1 MQHKEYRLAVVMFTD
16 IQGFS
21 RMLEKDERG
30 TLDLLD
36 YQNELISRLSLEHKG
51 RVIKTVGDVVLVE
64 FSTTLDAVG
73 CAVAIQSLLGEF
85 NRTSGKESLRLRIGI
100 HLGDIYFYENDAI
113 GEGINIASQLQTV
126 AFPGCICVS
135 QDVYNNVVNKIEADF
150 RDLGRVK
157 LKNITKEIRAY
168 EIVTSAAVGYNRAAV
183 PGPKGPAAAGAP
195 PQGAAQPP
203 EKRAGAQEFDE
214 LKGFVVEQIKRV
226 GRRISVER
234 VRSIF
239 PNPGPEFDEA
249 VERLADMGFLTRE
262 GRGTPGGPAGSPRAP
277 RPPAWMDGMNEW
289 RGPSGF
295 DREALRAAREEWR
308 HSVHGARH
316 AARNRDR
323 ARSRDEWRRASREA
337 GTEGADEL
345 GDREWGFPAGYEEYR
360 ARVIERAAKARG
372 GLAAHLVTFLI
383 VNAGLGFINLT
394 TSPSFLWFL
403 IPLLGWGIGAVSHVV
418 GVGTRQAEKR
428 EVEALPEQ
436 LEDADYK
443 LLRRFH
449 HARSGARSAAA
460 SLVMVAVLLVTIN
473 LLTSPHFPWAIF
485 PLAGLAIGLISSTV
499 TYLVR
504 RGGFRKRLRELIRNK
519 KSIDADHI
527 ARADVADD
535 PPIVKQA
542 LQLADAILVQAKD
555 LDPGQSY
562 LGEDMKPLLENYIG
576 QVRKLSRKS
585 REVDEIMATI
595 PRVELDRDLA
605 TLRGRHEQA
614 TNPTLKAE
622 YLKSIEQIERQNRSF
637 EELKSQKE
645 LMDLKI
651 ANSVNSLKQMQ
662 LDIAR
667 MVGMA
672 QAREPMQVDAVKKRT
687 HELSERIEDL
697 GASYAE
703 LERMPAMGERE
714 REVADRL
721 LQDFKQREAER
732 EGSNG

>member
-1 MQHKEYRLAVVMFTD
+1 MFTD

-30 TLDLLD
+30 TLELLD

-64 FSTTLDAVG
+64 FNTTLDAVG
-73 CAVAIQSLLGEF
+73 CAVAIQSSLGEF
-85 NRTSGKESLRLRIGI
+85 NRTGGKEPVRLRIGI

-150 RDLGRVK
+150 RDLGPVK

-168 EIVTSAAVGYNRAAV
+168 EIVTSAAVGYSRAAHS
-183 PGPKGPAAAGAP
+183 GPPPAAGERTAAMSP
-195 PQGAAQPP
+195 PLREAAESPGR
-203 EKRAGAQEFDE
+203 RASAQEFDE

-234 VRSIF
+234 IRSIF

-262 GRGTPGGPAGSPRAP
+262 AQGAAGGHSPPSAPRAP
-277 RPPAWMDGMNEW
+277 AAAWMDGVNEW
-289 RGPSGF
+289 RGLSGF
-295 DREALRAAREEWR
+295 DREAWRAARNEWR
-308 HSVHGARH
+308 HAAHSARH
-316 AARNRDR
+316 AAH
-323 ARSRDEWRRASREA
+323 AARRADSA
-337 GTEGADEL
+337 GGADEL
-345 GDREWGFPAGYEEYR
+345 GDREWGFPAGYTEYR
-360 ARVIERAAKARG
+360 ARVIDRAAKARG
-372 GLAAHLVTFLI
+372 GLAAHLVTFLA

-394 TSPSFLWFL
+394 TSSAFLWFL
-403 IPLLGWGIGAVSHVV
+403 IPLLGWGIGVVSHIV
-418 GVGTRQAEKR
+418 GVATRQNEKR

-436 LEDADYK
+436 LEEADYK

-449 HARSGARSAAA
+449 HARSGARNAGA
-460 SLVMVAVLLVTIN
+460 SLIMVAVLLVTIN

-485 PLAGLAIGLISSTV
+485 PLAGLAIGFISSTV
-499 TYLVR
+499 TYLAR
-504 RGGFRKRLRELIRNK
+504 RGSLLKRLRQLMRNK
-519 KSIDADHI
+519 KAIDGDRI
-527 ARADVADD
+527 TRAGVEDD
-535 PPIVKQA
+535 PPIVKKA
-542 LQLADAILVQAKD
+542 IQLADAILVQAKD
-555 LDPGQSY
+555 LDPSQAY
-562 LGEDMKPLLENYIG
+562 LGEDMKPLLESYIG
-576 QVRKLSRKS
+576 QVRKLARKS

-595 PRVELDRDLA
+595 PRIELDRDLS
-605 TLRGRHEQA
+605 TLRSRHEQA
-614 TNPTLKAE
+614 TNLTLKAE
-622 YLKSIEQIERQNRSF
+622 YQKSIEQIERQNHSF
-637 EELKSQKE
+637 DELKGQKE

-662 LDIAR
+662 LDITR

-672 QAREPMQVDAVKKRT
+672 QAREPLQVDAVRQRT
-687 HELSERIEDL
+687 NELSERIEDL

-721 LQDFKQREAER
+721 LADFKQREAER
-732 EGSNG
+732 ERSKG

>member
-30 TLDLLD
+30 TLELLD

-64 FSTTLDAVG
+64 FNTTLDAVG
-73 CAVAIQSLLGEF
+73 CAIAIQNSLGGF
-85 NRTSGKESLRLRIGI
+85 NRTSGKEPLRLRIGI

-168 EIVTSAAVGYNRAAV
+168 EIVTAAAVGYSRAEASAAPAGPDEGRSARLPSYREPAEP
-183 PGPKGPAAAGAP
+183 PGR
-195 PQGAAQPP
+195 
-203 EKRAGAQEFDE
+203 RAKAQEFDE
-214 LKGFVVEQIKRV
+214 LKSFVVEQIRKV

-234 VRSIF
+234 IRSIF

-262 GRGTPGGPAGSPRAP
+262 AGGASGGPSPSPAP
-277 RPPAWMDGMNEW
+277 RPPSGAWLEGASGW
-289 RGPSGF
+289 RGPSSF
-295 DREALRAAREEWR
+295 DREAFRAAREEWR
-308 HSVHGARH
+308 HAAHGARH
-316 AARNRDR
+316 AARR
-323 ARSRDEWRRASREA
+323 AARA
-337 GTEGADEL
+337 GVADEL
-345 GDREWGFPAGYEEYR
+345 GEHDWDFPVSYEEYR
-360 ARVIERAAKARG
+360 TRVIERAAKARG
-372 GLAAHLVTFLI
+372 GLAAHLFTFLA
-383 VNAGLGFINLT
+383 VNAGLAYINLT
-394 TSPSFLWFL
+394 TSSAFHWFL
-403 IPLLGWGIGAVSHVV
+403 IPLLGWGIGIVSHLV
-418 GVGTRQAEKR
+418 GVVTRQTEKR

-436 LEDADYK
+436 LEEADYK

-449 HARSGARSAAA
+449 HARSGARSAGA
-460 SLVMVAVLLVTIN
+460 SLVMVAALLVTIN
-473 LLTSPHFPWAIF
+473 LLTSPQFPWAIF

-499 TYLVR
+499 TYLAR
-504 RGGFRKRLRELIRNK
+504 RGGFLKRLRELMRNK
-519 KSIDADHI
+519 KSIDADRI
-527 ARADVADD
+527 TRAGVEDD

-542 LQLADAILVQAKD
+542 IQLADALLVQAKD
-555 LDPGQSY
+555 LDPSQSY
-562 LGEDMKPLLENYIG
+562 LGEDMKPLLESYIG
-576 QVRKLSRKS
+576 QVRKLARKS

-605 TLRGRHEQA
+605 TLRLRHEEA
-614 TNPTLKAE
+614 RNPTLKAE
-622 YLKSIEQIERQNRSF
+622 YEKSIEQIERQNRSF
-637 EELKSQKE
+637 EELKGQKE

-651 ANSVNSLKQMQ
+651 SNSVNSLKQMQ

-667 MVGMA
+667 MAGMA
-672 QAREPMQVDAVKKRT
+672 QAREPLKVETVRRRT
-687 HELSERIEDL
+687 HELSERLEDL

-703 LERMPAMGERE
+703 LERMPAMGHRE

-721 LQDFKQREAER
+721 LEDFKQKEAQRER
-732 EGSNG
+732 SKG